1 MPAAV
6 VSRSPAIASFLAL
19 VIGLASQCVPIAEVR
34 PLAVVAPDRSAHLL
48 DRPYPSDELVGEA
61 GTIALEGYP
70 RVAPFPGNNFVG
82 GWLGQIEATVRGFS
96 TTTPIYF
103 RFESAPA
110 LAASYPGTLLDPVV
124 LLSLTSGATVPI
136 HVRFVADAQGDPY
149 LPDGT
154 LIVTPDEEHPLRAG
168 ETYLAFVA
176 KRVAAPAP
184 GWTPPPEAAPYDPA
198 IATVFTVQ
206 DVPAELRQ
214 LRAAADA
221 FLDSDPGLLTPAAG
235 LREVASLRY
244 APGTTPTGKAATVE
258 TVTFADGG
266 SEITHLDNT
275 DQPGQ
280 TIDLTSGPMAVYQ
293 ATIHTAA
300 FQPAQGRPYQN
311 AGLAIIVDTF
321 RTDGW
326 IEFDGAGTLLATP
339 RAEAMR
345 IVVQVPRDRTGPV
358 AVIDWAH
365 GSGGDAYESVARIDP
380 RNDMLSIRTRLA
392 AAGAA
397 IVGGD
402 QPLFGRR
409 FEFQDRGYED
419 TLLVV
424 NIPNLPAF
432 RANVQQGAIDQHV
445 RLRFARE
452 VLPGL
457 LGEGVVDASR
467 VGGFGHSIGAQMAL
481 VAAGMQEV
489 GSSAPNA
496 LLTNGTGGF
505 VTHSVVAS
513 DLFELDG
520 GVGAALLNLI
530 GLDPAP
536 DATPADILG
545 ALFGVPESAWGNIDR
560 HHPLALPFQLVIEG
574 ADPLAVA
581 GAHTIPVTVFAGE
594 GDSFVPIDGF
604 RWLAAAT
611 PFGMLQ
617 PCVPSESYDGHYCV
631 FREETGRAAFEALV
645 GGL

>member
-6 VSRSPAIASFLAL
+6 VLRSPALASLLAL
-19 VIGLASQCVPIAEVR
+19 VTALAAQCVAPEALR
-34 PLAVVAPDRSAHLL
+34 PRAVVAADRSAHLL
-48 DRPYPSDELVGEA
+48 DRPYPSDELMTEA
-61 GTIALEGYP
+61 GTVSLEGYP
-70 RVAPFPGNNFVG
+70 QVAPFPGNNFVA
-82 GWLGQIEATVRGFS
+82 GWLRQVESTVRGFS
-96 TTTPIYF
+96 TTTPIFF

-110 LAASYPGTLLDPVV
+110 LDASYPGTLLDPVV
-124 LLSLTSGATVPI
+124 LRSLTSGKTVPI
-136 HVRFVADAQGDPY
+136 HVRFIADAESDPY

-154 LIVTPDEEHPLRAG
+154 LVVTPDERHPLRAG

-176 KRVAAPAP
+176 KRVALPAAD
-184 GWTPPPEAAPYDPA
+184 WTPPPEAAPYDPA
-198 IATVFTVQ
+198 VATVFTVQ

-221 FLDSDPGLLTPAAG
+221 FLDADPARLTPAAG
-235 LREVASLRY
+235 LRAVASLRY
-244 APGTTPTGKAATVE
+244 AQGTTPSRKPATVE

-266 SEITHLDNT
+266 TEVTYLDNASVPE
-275 DQPGQ
+275 QH
-280 TIDLTSGPMAVYQ
+280 IDLTSGPMAVYQ
-293 ATIHTAA
+293 ATIQTAA

-311 AGLAIIVDTF
+311 AGLAIIVDGG
-321 RTDGW
+321 RSDGW
-326 IEFDGAGTLLATP
+326 IEFDGTGQLLATP

-345 IVVQVPRDRTGPV
+345 VVVQVPRDRGGPV
-358 AVIDWAH
+358 AVVDWAH
-365 GSGGDAYESVARIDP
+365 GSGGDAYESVARVDP
-380 RNDMLSIRTRLA
+380 QNDMLAIRTRIA

-409 FEFQDRGYED
+409 FDFQDRGYED

-452 VLPGL
+452 VLPQL

-467 VGGFGHSIGAQMAL
+467 VGAFGHSIGAQMAM
-481 VAAGMQEV
+481 VGAGMQEV

-496 LLTNGTGGF
+496 ILMNGTGGF
-505 VTHSVVAS
+505 VSHSVVAS
-513 DLFELDG
+513 DLFQLDG
-520 GVGAALLNLI
+520 GVGASILNLV
-530 GLDPAP
+530 GFEPDP

-545 ALFGVPESAWGNIDR
+545 ALFGVPESAWGHIDR

-594 GDSFVPIDGF
+594 GDSFVPPDGF
-604 RWLAAAT
+604 RWLAEAT
-611 PFGMLQ
+611 PFGVLQ
-617 PCVPSESYDGHYCV
+617 PCVPAVPYDGHYCV
-631 FREETGRAAFEALV
+631 FREETGRLSFDALI
-645 GGL
+645 GAL